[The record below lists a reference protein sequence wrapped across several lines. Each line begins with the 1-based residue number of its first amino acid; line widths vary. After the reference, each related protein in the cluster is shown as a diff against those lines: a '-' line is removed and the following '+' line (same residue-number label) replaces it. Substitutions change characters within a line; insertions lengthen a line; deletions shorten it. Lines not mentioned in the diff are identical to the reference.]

1 MLTKLWNKT
10 EFHAAISVD
19 ATNHVAVI
27 VEAGPGH
34 FDDESDSGR
43 LWIALAMVTN
53 SPRVTTRSDCVAA
66 ECPAG
71 LVTLATHDSASRS
84 ARSLGRPDAALLALR
99 VCLSTTNIVNPSTW
113 QPIRR
118 SHAYANVTPLMDV
131 TRSMRFGGYPS

>member
-1 MLTKLWNKT
+1 MPPVTTATSPSVPVRRGLAPDGTGR
-10 EFHAAISVD
+10 FHALDNLRAAISVD

-71 LVTLATHDSASRS
+71 LVTTAVNILPSRNV
-84 ARSLGRPDAALLALR
+84 LLIKTLR
-99 VCLSTTNIVNPSTW
+99 RIST
-113 QPIRR
+113 
-118 SHAYANVTPLMDV
+118 
-131 TRSMRFGGYPS
+131 